1 MKGDFTRNTFDPE
14 KHFLRVLMQQGRVQL
29 DSDWNEQASILLHY
43 LQTLATDLI
52 GPYAGPAGEHWGFEI
67 SNGSNGDFTIG
78 KGRYYVNGILCE
90 NEKDISYLS
99 QADYPLSKIDD
110 VLVADNYIVYLD
122 VWERHIS
129 YVDDDD
135 IREKALNGADTATR
149 SKVIWQV
156 KVIPLTFQY
165 AYCLQGS
172 SLLTQNLLVLSQ
184 VCMSARAKQAQ
195 TPNMPC
201 LTEPEAQ
208 YRGAENQLY
217 RVEIHDSNFEIDE
230 DGNTIIRDPA
240 QFPTFKF
247 SRENGSVIFP
257 VKKVTPDAT
266 SATTLVEL
274 EHLGCDDKLG
284 LSVDDWVEYIDDRI
298 DLLNDKV
305 MSLAQVQLID
315 TINRKVTLSAAFNVN
330 GDYLNNHPILR
341 RWDQKNGNK
350 VTAQGVMVLTT
361 GDWIKLEDGIEV
373 KFSIEDA
380 GRVRRGD
387 YWLIPARHV
396 TGDVEW
402 PKITD
407 DNGNLIPEPLSP
419 MGVVHYY
426 APLAI
431 INENG
436 EGRVIRSSD
445 CRCSFRPLSYSCQ
458 YSYFGRLGIGTD
470 LLCPQDENR
479 Q

>member
-52 GPYAGPAGEHWGFEI
+52 GPYAGPVGDNYGFAILPGED
-67 SNGSNGDFTIG
+67 GDFKIG

-90 NEKDISYLS
+90 NEHEINYLS
-99 QADYPLSKIDD
+99 QDDYPPTEDD
-110 VLVADNYIVYLD
+110 ELELAGDNFIVYLD

-129 YVDDDD
+129 YVEDDN

-156 KVIPLTFQY
+156 KVTPLTYDY
-165 AYCLQGS
+165 AYCQQGS
-172 SLLTQNLLVLSQ
+172 SFLTNNLLVLSQ
-184 VCMSARAKQAQ
+184 ICMSARAKQGQ
-195 TPNMPC
+195 PVTRPC
-201 LTEPEAQ
+201 LTEPEAE

-217 RVEIHDSNFEIDE
+217 RVEIHDGNFDD
-230 DGNTIIRDPA
+230 DGNSIT
-240 QFPTFKF
+240 PTFKF

-257 VKKVTPDAT
+257 VKSISFDAT
-266 SATTLVEL
+266 SATALVEL

-284 LSVDDWVEYIDDRI
+284 LAVGNWVEFIDDKI
-298 DLLNDKV
+298 DLHNKA
-305 MSLAQVQLID
+305 MPLAQVQAID
-315 TINRKVTLSAAFNVN
+315 TVNRKVTLSGQANVVI
-330 GDYLNNHPILR
+330 DLSKHPFLR
-341 RWDQKNGNK
+341 RWDQKNANN
-350 VTAQGVMVLTT
+350 VNAQGVISLTT
-361 GDWIKLEDGIEV
+361 SDWIPLEEGIEV

-387 YWLIPARHV
+387 YWLIPARHI
-396 TGDVEW
+396 TGDIEW

-407 DNGNLIPEPLSP
+407 NNGKLIPEALSP
-419 MGVVHYY
+419 MGIVHYY

-431 INENG
+431 INKNG
-436 EGRVIRSSD
+436 QGSVTVSSD
-445 CRCSFRPLSYSCQ
+445 CRCSFNPMSYACQ
-458 YSYFGRLGIGTD
+458 YNKSGRLGIGTD
-470 LLCPQDENR
+470 LLCPQDDDNR
-479 Q
+479 